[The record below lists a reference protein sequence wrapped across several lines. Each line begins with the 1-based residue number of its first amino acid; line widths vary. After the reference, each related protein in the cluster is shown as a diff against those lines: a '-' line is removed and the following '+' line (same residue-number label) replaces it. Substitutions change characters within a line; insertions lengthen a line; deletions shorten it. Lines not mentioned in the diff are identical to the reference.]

1 MASDALFMQRA
12 LFLAG
17 RGRGQTTPNP
27 MVGSVVVSSSG
38 RVVGA
43 GFHPRAG
50 EPHAEVLALR
60 EAGPAA
66 RGATLYCTLEPC
78 CHHGRTPPCVEQ
90 IAAAGVAR
98 VVAAVQDPNPKV
110 AGRGFQYLRERGIVV
125 DVGEGEAEA
134 VRLNRPFFM
143 AMTAG
148 RPWVIAKAALSADG
162 HVAAHPGRR
171 TALSSGSAN
180 RCSQLHRAE
189 VDAIGVGIGTILA
202 DDPVLTCRD
211 VYRGRP
217 LVRVVFDRQART
229 PPDGRLLGTLDQ
241 GPVVVVTA
249 SDPNADGEARATRLE
264 SAGARVLAVPGGDL
278 VTALRALLPLQ
289 VLSLLLEGGPG
300 LQRAAWQAGVVD
312 AVRVIVTPRMLGP
325 GGVPWLSA
333 GEVSLSGLSGVRVV
347 PLGPDVLIEGDVY
360 RTH

>member
-1 MASDALFMQRA
+1 MPADALFMQRA

-17 RGRGQTTPNP
+17 RGRGHTTPNP
-27 MVGSVVVSSSG
+27 MVGSVIVSPAG

-50 EPHAEVLALR
+50 EPHAEVFALR

-98 VVAAVQDPNPKV
+98 VVAAVQDPNPRV
-110 AGRGFQYLRERGIVV
+110 AGRGLQYLRDRGVVV
-125 DVGEGEAEA
+125 DVGVGEAEA

-143 AMTAG
+143 AMTSG
-148 RPWVIAKAALSADG
+148 RPWVIAKAALSAEG

-171 TALSSGSAN
+171 TALSSGVAN
-180 RCSQLHRAE
+180 RWSQLLRAE
-189 VDAIGVGIGTILA
+189 VDGIGVGIGTLLA
-202 DDPVLTCRD
+202 DDPFLTCRD
-211 VYRGRP
+211 VYRDRP
-217 LVRVVFDRQART
+217 LVRVVFDRQLRT
-229 PPDGRLLGTLDQ
+229 PPDARLLGTLDS
-241 GPVVVVTA
+241 GPVVLMTA
-249 SDPNADGEARATRLE
+249 SDSGAERDARARRLE

-278 VTALRALLPLQ
+278 VAALQALVSLP

-300 LQRAAWQAGVVD
+300 LHRAAWQAGVVD

-325 GGVPWLSA
+325 AGVPWLSA

-347 PLGPDVLIEGDVY
+347 PLGPDVLLEGDVY